1 MRKLNLNLKDN
12 ILFSKVERLISSR
25 NLRPKKKEGFLKII
39 SIFSFLGIMLG
50 VAILI
55 IVMSVMNGFKTEL
68 TNKIIGLNPHI
79 VVQPNGFNIDE
90 KYISKL
96 KNNFKDIS
104 LSKTYSGEGV
114 IINNDQAKGIIFKG
128 VNNGEKKIQ
137 EFLEKNI
144 ISGDIKKFKKN
155 NIFIGSELAFNL
167 NLNEGDRINLMSSA
181 FVATPLGSLP
191 KQENFKIAGIFNT
204 GFVEF
209 DQNIIFLT
217 TEDALSIFDKDNKDQ
232 NLEIYL
238 KDPLKANA
246 YKKEIEKFNQNYFI
260 YTWSDLNNSFFIAL
274 KVERTVMFIIL
285 TLIIIVAAFNIISG
299 LTILI
304 KNKTKEIAILKTL
317 GLNNNSIKKS
327 FFLTGFTIG
336 FFATISGI
344 VLGTLFSSNI
354 EKVRIFFSAVFKL
367 EIFPSDIY
375 FLEELPSEINL
386 YSILIIFILSLLVSA
401 IASYIPA
408 RHISKMK
415 TFRALKYE

>member
-1 MRKLNLNLKDN
+1 M
-12 ILFSKVERLISSR
+12 FTKVERLISSR
-25 NLRPKKKEGFLKII
+25 NLKPKKKEGFLKII

-68 TNKIIGLNPHI
+68 TNKILGLNPHI
-79 VVQPNGFNIDE
+79 VIQPNGLVIDE
-90 KYISKL
+90 KYISKI
-96 KNNFKDIS
+96 KDSFKDIS

-128 VNNGEKKIQ
+128 VNNKEKKIK

-144 ISGDIKKFKKN
+144 VSGDEKNFKRN
-155 NIFIGSELAFNL
+155 NVFIGSELAFNL
-167 NLNEGDRINLMSSA
+167 NLNVGDRINLMSSS
-181 FVATPLGSLP
+181 FVATPLGSMP
-191 KQENFKIAGIFNT
+191 KQENFNIAGIFNT
-204 GFVEF
+204 GFIEF

-217 TEDALSIFDKDNKDQ
+217 TGDALSIFDKDTKDLS
-232 NLEIYL
+232 LEIYL
-238 KDPLKANA
+238 EDPLEANL
-246 YKKEIEKFNQNYFI
+246 YKKEIEKLNQNYFI
-260 YTWSDLNNSFFIAL
+260 YTWSDLNKSLFSAL
-274 KVERTVMFIIL
+274 KVERNVMFVIL

-317 GLNNNSIKKS
+317 GLNNTSIKKS

-336 FFATISGI
+336 FFGTITGI
-344 VLGTLFSSNI
+344 TLGTIFSLNI
-354 EKVRIFFSAVFKL
+354 EKIRLFISTVFKL

-375 FLEELPSEINL
+375 FLEELPSEVNL
-386 YSILIIFILSLLVSA
+386 YSILIIFILSILVSA